1 MSESDNC
8 LRVLRALES
17 AKWDGIAAAL
27 EQQVSTKPLTQ
38 GTARLFIGKA
48 LMARSL
54 KFDIPSVLLCLSSVD
69 CGHQCEA
76 YGHGIPRV
84 SMQPWH

>member
-38 GTARLFIGKA
+38 GTARLFKRKVPT
-48 LMARSL
+48 ARSL
-54 KFDIPSVLLCLSSVD
+54 SFDIPSVLLCLSGMD

-76 YGHGIPRV
+76 
-84 SMQPWH
+84 